1 MIERVEAGAVVVLVS
16 EDAAEVGVAVAEA
29 EAEVEGARVAAFVGR
44 RDDPALAE
52 MTASL
57 FRETPG
63 S

>member
-1 MIERVEAGAVVVLVS
+1 MIARVEAGAVVVLVS

-29 EAEVEGARVAAFVGR
+29 EVEGARAAGFVGR

-52 MTASL
+52 MIAAL